1 MADNYNMSTTNM
13 SRTHTVRFFRVSTFE
28 RVDRRVS

>member
-1 MADNYNMSTTNM
+1 MADNHNINTTNM

-28 RVDRRVS
+28 RIDQRVS